1 MYFGQDSDIVCHLGT
16 RKSLLSLHAPSK
28 LMNNDDEN
36 ERCICCVGWIKYGL
50 SEKNA
55 MCVAMNFSADLIITI
70 ITHHHLNINDRLI
83 FILVVINIIIIIMSN
98 FLKAE
103 GLLTV
108 WLTTLFKISSYVS

>member
-1 MYFGQDSDIVCHLGT
+1 
-16 RKSLLSLHAPSK
+16 
-28 LMNNDDEN
+28 
-36 ERCICCVGWIKYGL
+36 
-50 SEKNA
+50 
-55 MCVAMNFSADLIITI
+55 MCVDMNFSADLIITI